1 MSPKSNPEPTQPT
14 DLPIFAQR
22 PEPSARSLGGAA
34 PSAPHHASTPP
45 PPPPYLPPAPAPH
58 GGDEATTA
66 GPGSAAPEATAPR
79 DGLPTGEHPTT
90 ERPLGE
96 RALRRRRREAAAVGG
111 RQGQIREALERL
123 EAVDWAAVQHLR
135 SQVSASLT
143 LVSEDT
149 VLDESRHRST
159 VDRLT
164 QQAIDD
170 WVQDRVARGEG
181 VVSLDAQAAL
191 RAAVLDSMFGAGRLQ
206 PLLDLPG
213 IENIEIEGHDNVTL
227 EFSDGSLEK
236 GPPVAD
242 SDADLISEIQHLART
257 SATGEQQFSMV
268 RPWLRLAL
276 PDGSRMAAEA
286 WLSHR
291 PSITIRK
298 HPYID
303 TDLAQMKEL
312 GSIDDSLQAFLSAAI
327 RAGKNVMVSGDAGAG
342 KTTLVRA
349 LLNELDPRERLATV
363 EAQYEL
369 LMHRLPERH
378 HRVWAAEAQGGGET
392 GLDGRPVGEVTLT
405 RLIELSLQKNVT
417 RIVVGEV
424 VGEEVMAM
432 MEAMQGGR
440 GSVSTVHAHSALDT
454 VERLVTLITRARG
467 NVDTS
472 FGYRLVAQNVDL
484 VVHVG
489 LVDESHL
496 DGGRKWRHVDE
507 VVALEISRDTHVAH
521 TRIFSPDEFGRACPT
536 GQLPSWIGDIE
547 RHGFDP
553 GWLDPAASTWGPP
566 PELLVRHRTA

>member
-1 MSPKSNPEPTQPT
+1 MSSQQRPEPTQPT

-22 PEPSARSLGGAA
+22 PAAPSSRSLGGAA
-34 PSAPHHASTPP
+34 PTAPRHGVSAPP
-45 PPPPYLPPAPAPH
+45 PPPAPYQPAATPTPPEGPEPHPAP
-58 GGDEATTA
+58 D
-66 GPGSAAPEATAPR
+66 ATAPR
-79 DGLPTGEHPTT
+79 SDLPPVET
-90 ERPLGE
+90 
-96 RALRRRRREAAAVGG
+96 RASLRAKASAAAGETRASK
-111 RQGQIREALERL
+111 RQQQIREALDRL
-123 EAVDWAAVQHLR
+123 KRVDWSAVQQLR
-135 SQVSASLT
+135 SQVSSALT
-143 LVSEDT
+143 LVSADT
-149 VLDESRHRST
+149 VLDETRHRAT

-164 QQAIDD
+164 GQAIED
-170 WVQDRVARGEG
+170 WTQDRVARGEG
-181 VVSLDAQAAL
+181 IVPLDIQNAL
-191 RAAVLDSMFGAGRLQ
+191 RDAVLDSMFGAGRLQ

-213 IENIEIEGHDNVTL
+213 IENIEIEGHDSVTL
-227 EFSDGSLEK
+227 EFSDGSLES

-291 PSITIRK
+291 PSVTIRK

-303 TDLAQMKEL
+303 TDLEQMKGL
-312 GSIDDSLQAFLSAAI
+312 GALDDSLQAFLSAAI

-349 LLNELDPRERLATV
+349 LLNELDPRERLATI

-378 HRVWAAEAQGGGET
+378 HRVWAAEAQGGGEV
-392 GLDGRPVGEVTLT
+392 GADGRPVGEVTLT

-484 VVHVG
+484 IVHTG

-496 DGGRKWRHVDE
+496 EGGRKWRHIDE
-507 VVALEISRDTHVAH
+507 VVSLEVSRDTHVAH
-521 TRIFSPDEFGRACPT
+521 TRIYSPDEFGRAVPT
-536 GQLPSWIGDIE
+536 GQLPSWISDIE
-547 RHGFDP
+547 RHGFDA
-553 GWLDPAASTWGPP
+553 GWLDPGASSWGPP
-566 PELLVRHRTA
+566 PELLVRNRTQ

>member
-1 MSPKSNPEPTQPT
+1 MSPAQGPEPTQPT
-14 DLPIFAQR
+14 DLPIFAER
-22 PEPSARSLGGAA
+22 GSAPGARSLAG
-34 PSAPHHASTPP
+34 SAPFAPTQSPP
-45 PPPPYLPPAPAPH
+45 PPPVHGAPSAVTVPR
-58 GGDEATTA
+58 ATVIE
-66 GPGSAAPEATAPR
+66 APESTAPR
-79 DGLPTGEHPTT
+79 SVA
-90 ERPLGE
+90 R
-96 RALRRRRREAAAVGG
+96 AAAQPVGD
-111 RQGQIREALERL
+111 RQHQIRDVLERL
-123 EAVDWAAVQHLR
+123 KAVDWDAVQHLR
-135 SQVSASLT
+135 SQVSAALT
-143 LVSEDT
+143 LVSADT
-149 VLDESRHRST
+149 VLDEARHRTT

-164 QQAIDD
+164 QQAIED
-170 WVQDRVARGEG
+170 WSQDRIARGEG
-181 VVSLDAQAAL
+181 VPPLDMKNAL

-213 IENIEIEGHDNVTL
+213 IENIEIEGHDGVTL
-227 EFSDGSLEK
+227 EFSDGSLEV

-242 SDADLISEIQHLART
+242 SDADLITEIQHLART

-303 TDLAQMKEL
+303 TDLGEMKQL
-312 GSIDDSLQAFLSAAI
+312 GAIDDSLQAFLSAAI
-327 RAGKNVMVSGDAGAG
+327 RAGKNVIVSGDAGAG

-349 LLNELDPRERLATV
+349 LLNELDPQERLATI

-378 HRVWAAEAQGGGET
+378 HRVWAAEAQGGGEV
-392 GLDGRPVGEVTLT
+392 GVDGRPVGEVTLT
-405 RLIELSLQKNVT
+405 RLIELSLQKNVK

-454 VERLVTLITRARG
+454 IERLVTLITRARG

-496 DGGRKWRHVDE
+496 EGGRKWRHVDE
-507 VVALEISRDTHVAH
+507 VVSLEVSRDTHVAH
-521 TRIFSPDEFGRACPT
+521 TRIYAPDEYGRACPT
-536 GQLPSWIGDIE
+536 GQLPAWISDIE
-547 RHGFDP
+547 RHGFDA
-553 GWLDPAASTWGPP
+553 GWLDPSAATWGAPP
-566 PELLVRHRTA
+566 DLLVRHRGS

>member
-1 MSPKSNPEPTQPT
+1 MSSKSTPPEPTQPT

-22 PEPSARSLGGAA
+22 PRPSSRSLGGSTPTA
-34 PSAPHHASTPP
+34 PRNSAFPP
-45 PPPPYLPPAPAPH
+45 PPPAPYVS
-58 GGDEATTA
+58 GGQASSHTGDLAHE
-66 GPGSAAPEATAPR
+66 APESTAPR
-79 DGLPTGEHPTT
+79 STLPASQPPPPIEVTT
-90 ERPLGE
+90 S
-96 RALRRRRREAAAVGG
+96 RRERREREREREPEGS
-111 RQGQIREALERL
+111 RQDQIRDALDRL
-123 EAVDWAAVQHLR
+123 KAVDWAAVQHLR
-135 SQVSASLT
+135 SQVSAALT

-149 VLDESRHRST
+149 ALDESRHRTT
-159 VDRLT
+159 VTRLT
-164 QQAIDD
+164 TQALDD
-170 WVQDRVARGEG
+170 WTQDRIARGEG
-181 VVSLDAQAAL
+181 VVSLDTQAAL
-191 RAAVLDSMFGAGRLQ
+191 RGAVLDSMFGAGRLQ

-213 IENIEIEGHDNVTL
+213 IENIEIEGHDGVTL
-227 EFSDGSLEK
+227 EFSDGSLET

-242 SDADLISEIQHLART
+242 SDADLITEIQHIART
-257 SATGEQQFSMV
+257 STTGERQFSMV

-312 GSIDDSLQAFLSAAI
+312 GAIDDSLHAFLSAAI

-349 LLNELDPRERLATV
+349 LLNELDPRERLATI

-378 HRVWAAEAQGGGET
+378 HRVWAAEAQGGGEV
-392 GLDGRPVGEVTLT
+392 GADGRPVGEVTLT

-440 GSVSTVHAHSALDT
+440 GSISTVHAHSALDT

-507 VVALEISRDTHVAH
+507 VVALEVSRDTHVAH
-521 TRIFSPDEFGRACPT
+521 TRIFTPDEFGRACPT
-536 GQLPSWIGDIE
+536 GQLPDWISDVE
-547 RHGFDP
+547 RHGFDA

-566 PELLVRHRTA
+566 PELLIRHRGT